1 MTDAGQQSLDD
12 FGTDRPAAEARA
24 VVGTDPAIEGEV
36 INPAREALPAV
47 DETIEIGI
55 TQVDYTI
62 AGHGDDEQPLIHVF
76 GRTDDGRAEHVRVT
90 GFRPYFYAPA
100 ATVDDDEL
108 LTYDR
113 ITDWEYTNDDGEP
126 FRSIRDEELVKIY
139 GQTPRDVGEIR
150 TEFDHY
156 EADVLFPNRFLI
168 DKDIESGIRVPAR
181 RDESGQLI
189 VHHEEVAP
197 IDLIAE
203 PRVCMLDIEVDDR
216 NGFPEEGEERIVCLT
231 AHDSFADDYVC
242 WLYEPPEGTGDIP
255 TDLPSYEFLSEGS
268 DLDVRSF
275 ATEEAMLDDVL
286 RFVEERDI
294 DILSGWNFT
303 DFDAP
308 YLLDRL
314 DRLDPRTEYDLS
326 VERLSRVNEVWR
338 SDWGGPSVKGRVVF
352 DLLYAYQRTKFTEL
366 DSYRLDDVGERELGV
381 GKERYPGDIG
391 DLWED
396 DPEQLLA
403 YNLRDVEL
411 CVELNTD
418 QEIIPFWNEVRS
430 FVGCKLEDAT
440 TPGDAVDVYVLHKAH
455 GRFVL
460 PSKGQQDTED
470 YEGGAVFD
478 PVMGVKENV
487 TVLDLASLYPMSMRT
502 INASPETKVN
512 PETYDGDTFRAPN
525 GTHFQTEPDGI
536 IREIIT
542 ETLDE
547 REEKKALRNE
557 YNPEEPEYQ
566 RYDRQ
571 QAAVKV
577 IMNCFTPDTEVLTP
591 AGVRNIRDLEVGDQV
606 YALDPETMKL
616 TVKPVAETHEYPDYR
631 GDLVDIQTDETDFRV
646 TPNHRMLVRTDAD
659 SDWDYTE
666 AGTLNAD
673 TRYELPHGW
682 NGPDGQEL
690 ATVDLTRL
698 VDSYEV
704 RIKETTAS
712 KAVRTTLKAASRR
725 AETDGTYILTDEQFE
740 AHREE
745 FVEEADQITI
755 RGESSEAWIPRTY
768 DGDAF
773 LRVLALYTASE
784 ADMTKQDAPVI
795 TQDHAPAVTDGG
807 PVTHSSVEALTNR
820 LIPAS
825 EQTDSG
831 WQITSPVFNEALR
844 RLVET
849 ANGTRRIPELVF
861 DTSSA
866 QQRRFLDTLVEHGGE
881 HRQDGVAYTAPSK
894 GFRDDL
900 LRLCTHCGLRT
911 RYTTDDD
918 AWRVQAVEDT
928 TPSFCMEHDG
938 GQSTATEG
946 VFSVTVEE
954 HHNLL
959 AGRNGTFQWTGNSL
973 YGVLGWD
980 RFRLY
985 DKEMGA
991 AVTATGR
998 EVISFTETAANELGH
1013 DVAYGDSVTGDR
1025 PVIVRDPDGR
1035 VRILPIA
1042 DLFERGTADQELF
1055 VAADGET
1062 VAQPVQAKSRR
1073 SLDGWEA
1080 LSLRAD
1086 GEPEWQSIQQA
1097 IRHETDKPVV
1107 RLQHPKG
1114 ASMTTRDHAYV
1125 VADGDGYTEAP
1136 PEQVEEPL
1144 RISGL
1149 PAVKTVSTLETQ
1161 TILADEAD
1169 IRVDTDHVWLAGST
1183 TTLPRQIDPDGERG
1197 QALFRLLGAYVR
1209 GGSRAESSDAVSI
1222 TGFNRTTL
1230 EQRRDDCN
1238 RLITKGATARIDSE
1252 TSPELRV
1259 TNDLVIA
1266 LMQGLVEE
1274 TGVPSI
1280 VFHVTDTAQ
1289 QAFLDGL
1296 IGNAW
1301 PLETT
1306 SRAVAASVSTLLTQ
1320 RKETHSF
1327 TYRETDG
1334 AYVLHRDEGKTTEL
1348 VRTEVTHEGAV
1359 YDLSVANNDNFVDAV
1374 GGIVLH
1380 NTDSVMLELGSG
1392 VSKEEAIEESF
1403 EIEEH
1408 INDRYDEFARETLD
1422 ATVHHFQ
1429 IEFEKLYRRFFQAGK
1444 KKRYAGHIVWKEGKD
1459 VDDIDITGFEYQR
1472 SDIAPL
1478 TKEVQREVIE
1488 RIVYGKDRDAI
1499 TEYLHDVIEEVLEG
1513 ELDPEEIAIP
1523 GGIGKRLTNYDTPT
1537 AHVRGARYA
1546 NLLLGTNFAR
1556 GSKPKRIYLKKVH
1569 PEFFRRM
1576 ESEEGLDPHENDLYR
1591 EFKRDPD
1598 VICFEYADQLPEEF
1612 EVDWETMLE
1621 KTLKGPIARILEG
1634 LDISWEEVRSGQEQT
1649 GLGQF
1654 T

>member
-24 VVGTDPAIEGEV
+24 VVGADPAIEGEV
-36 INPAREALPAV
+36 IDPAREALPAV
-47 DETIEIGI
+47 EETIEIGI

-62 AGHGDDEQPLIHVF
+62 AGRGDDERPLIHVF
-76 GRTDDGRAEHVRVT
+76 GRTADGRAEHVRVT

-113 ITDWEYTNDDGEP
+113 ITDWEYTDADGEP

-150 TEFDHY
+150 TDFDHY

-189 VHHEEVAP
+189 VHHEEVTP
-197 IDLIAE
+197 TDLIAE

-231 AHDSFADDYVC
+231 AHDSVDDEYVC
-242 WLYEPPEGTGDIP
+242 WLYEPPEGTDDIP
-255 TDLPSYEFLSEGS
+255 TDLPSYEFLSGRPE
-268 DLDVRSF
+268 LDVRAF

-286 RFVEERDI
+286 RFVEERDV

-314 DRLDPRTEYDLS
+314 DRLDPRTDYDLS
-326 VERLSRVNEVWR
+326 VERLSRVDEVWR

-478 PVMGVKENV
+478 PVTGVKENV

-502 INASPETKVN
+502 INASPETKVD
-512 PETYDGDTFRAPN
+512 PDTYDGKTFRAPN

-557 YNPEEPEYQ
+557 YDPEEPEYQ

-591 AGVRNIRDLEVGDQV
+591 AGVRNIRDLEVGDKV
-606 YALDPETMKL
+606 YALDPETTEL
-616 TVKPVAETHEYPDYR
+616 TVKPVAETHKYPDYR
-631 GDLVDIQTDETDFRV
+631 GTLIDIQTDETDFRV
-646 TPNHRMLVRTDAD
+646 TPNHRMLVRSDTDA
-659 SDWDYTE
+659 DWDYTE
-666 AGTLNAD
+666 AGALEAD

-682 NGPDGQEL
+682 DGPDGQEL
-690 ATVDLTRL
+690 ETVDLTRFI
-698 VDSYEV
+698 DDYEIRV
-704 RIKETTAS
+704 EMTAAS
-712 KAVRTTLKAASRR
+712 KAVQTTLEDVSRR
-725 AETDGTYILTDEQFE
+725 AEADDAYILTDEQFE

-745 FVEEADQITI
+745 FVEETDQMAI
-755 RGESSEAWIPRTY
+755 RGGSGEPWIPRTY

-773 LRVLALYTASE
+773 LQVLAVYAATGTDVTEQNISE
-784 ADMTKQDAPVI
+784 IERDRM
-795 TQDHAPAVTDGG
+795 PAITDGG
-807 PVTHSSVEALTNR
+807 QTSRRSEKACDR
-820 LIPAS
+820 PAS
-825 EQTDSG
+825 VPEQADEG
-831 WQITSPVFNEALR
+831 RQIASPAFSEVVQHLI
-844 RLVET
+844 ET
-849 ANGTRRIPELVF
+849 ESSHRRIPELVF
-861 DTSSA
+861 DTTDT
-866 QQRRFLDTLVEHGGE
+866 QQRRFLETLVEHGGE
-881 HRQDGVAYTAPSK
+881 HQPDGWSYTTPSEE
-894 GFRDDL
+894 FRDDL

-911 RYTTDDD
+911 RYAVDGD
-918 AWRVQAVEDT
+918 AWRVRAVAGT
-928 TPSFCMEHDG
+928 TPSFRMDRDG

-946 VFSVTVEE
+946 VYSVTVAE

-998 EVISFTETAANELGH
+998 EVISFTETAANELGY

-1025 PVIVRDPDGR
+1025 PVVVRDPDGR

-1042 DLFERGTADQELF
+1042 DLFERGTAEQELF
-1055 VAADGET
+1055 VSADGET
-1062 VAQPVQAKSRR
+1062 VPQPVQTKSRR

-1080 LSLRAD
+1080 LSLQAD
-1086 GEPEWQSIQQA
+1086 GEPEWQPIQQA

-1114 ASMTTRDHAYV
+1114 ASTTTRDHAYI
-1125 VADGDGYTEAP
+1125 VADGEGYTEAP
-1136 PEQVEEPL
+1136 PERVEEPL
-1144 RISGL
+1144 RIPGL

-1169 IRVDTDHVWLAGST
+1169 VQVDTDHVQLAGST
-1183 TTLPRQIDPDGERG
+1183 TTLPRQIDPDSEKG
-1197 QALFRLLGAYVR
+1197 QALFRLLGAYAR
-1209 GGSRAESSDAVSI
+1209 GGSGSSDTISL
-1222 TGFNRTTL
+1222 TGFDRATL
-1230 EQRRDDCN
+1230 RQRRTDYDQLVETEATGHIDTEAGPKL
-1238 RLITKGATARIDSE
+1238 RL
-1252 TSPELRV
+1252 
-1259 TNDLVIA
+1259 TNSLVASLI
-1266 LMQGLVEE
+1266 QGLVE
-1274 TGVPSI
+1274 GSGIPSI

-1289 QAFLDGL
+1289 QAFLDGFT
-1296 IGNAW
+1296 GGTW

-1306 SRAVAASVSTLLTQ
+1306 SQAVAAGVSTLLTQ
-1320 RKETHSF
+1320 REETHSF

-1334 AYVLHRDEGKTTEL
+1334 AYVLHRKEDKTGEP
-1348 VRTEVTHEGAV
+1348 VRTAVAHEGAV

-1392 VSKEEAIEESF
+1392 VSKEEAIEQSF

-1408 INDRYDEFARETLD
+1408 INDRYDEFARETLN

-1444 KKRYAGHIVWKEGKD
+1444 KKRYAGHIIWKEGKD

-1576 ESEEGLDPHENDLYR
+1576 EAEEGLDPHENDLYR

-1598 VICFEYADQLPEEF
+1598 VICFEYTDQLPEEF
-1612 EVDWETMLE
+1612 EIDWETMLE
-1621 KTLKGPIARILEG
+1621 KTLRGPIARILEA